1 MGSERKLESRVAIVT
16 GAASGIGKAI
26 AELYLE
32 HGAKLVAVDLP
43 GKGLESTGSGAIHR
57 VELDLTLPEAPDV
70 VVGAAIEQFGGLDI
84 LVNNAGI
91 AAAAQFEEIT
101 DETWDRLIAVNVTA
115 IFRVSKAAVPH
126 LRARGGGRIINTG
139 SIMSATAGP
148 TLSAYGTSKH
158 AVAGLTKGMAVDLG
172 KYGITVNYLAPGSI
186 WTGLSEP
193 FFDDPGFREYWEK
206 KAPMGRIGDPID
218 VAVAAL
224 FLATEEAKFISGAGL
239 AIDGGAGVNF

>member
-1 MGSERKLESRVAIVT
+1 
-16 GAASGIGKAI
+16 
-26 AELYLE
+26 
-32 HGAKLVAVDLP
+32 
-43 GKGLESTGSGAIHR
+43 
-57 VELDLTLPEAPDV
+57 
-70 VVGAAIEQFGGLDI
+70 
-84 LVNNAGI
+84 
-91 AAAAQFEEIT
+91 
-101 DETWDRLIAVNVTA
+101 
-115 IFRVSKAAVPH
+115 
-126 LRARGGGRIINTG
+126 
-139 SIMSATAGP
+139 MSSTAGP
-148 TLSAYGTSKH
+148 MLSAYGTSKH

-224 FLATEEAKFISGAGL
+224 FLATDEAKFISGAGL